1 MIMPQLPRFGKI
13 GNSKNTIRQRRLH
26 QSHPHFSILNHNSSI
41 KIICVKK
48 FVIERNFPGAANMTT
63 EEIQSLSKASNDVIE
78 KLDKPYTWVQSYIT
92 GDKMYCIHIAESED
106 VIREHAKLGRF
117 PINTISEI
125 KIIIDPSSAN
135 W

>member
-1 MIMPQLPRFGKI
+1 M
-13 GNSKNTIRQRRLH
+13 
-26 QSHPHFSILNHNSSI
+26 
-41 KIICVKK
+41 KK
-48 FVIERNFPGAANMTT
+48 FVIERNFPGAANMTA
-63 EEIQSLSKASNDVIE
+63 EELQTLSKATNDVIE

>member
-1 MIMPQLPRFGKI
+1 M
-13 GNSKNTIRQRRLH
+13 
-26 QSHPHFSILNHNSSI
+26 
-41 KIICVKK
+41 KK

-63 EEIQSLSKASNDVIE
+63 EEIQSLSEASNDVIE

-125 KIIIDPSSAN
+125 KIIVDPSSAN

>member
-1 MIMPQLPRFGKI
+1 M
-13 GNSKNTIRQRRLH
+13 
-26 QSHPHFSILNHNSSI
+26 
-41 KIICVKK
+41 KK
-48 FVIERNFPGAANMTT
+48 FVIERNFPGAANMTA
-63 EEIQSLSKASNDVIE
+63 EELQTLSKATNDVIE

-92 GDKMYCIHIAESED
+92 GDKIYCIHIAESED

-125 KIIIDPSSAN
+125 KIIVDPSSAN

>member
-1 MIMPQLPRFGKI
+1 
-13 GNSKNTIRQRRLH
+13 
-26 QSHPHFSILNHNSSI
+26 
-41 KIICVKK
+41 VKK
-48 FVIERNFPGAANMTT
+48 FVIERNFPGAANMTA
-63 EEIQSLSKASNDVIE
+63 EEIQSLSKASNDIIE

-92 GDKMYCIHIAESED
+92 GDKMYCIHIAESEE

-125 KIIIDPSSAN
+125 KIIIDPTSAN

>member
-1 MIMPQLPRFGKI
+1 M
-13 GNSKNTIRQRRLH
+13 
-26 QSHPHFSILNHNSSI
+26 
-41 KIICVKK
+41 KK

-63 EEIQSLSKASNDVIE
+63 EEIQSLSEASNDVIE

-92 GDKMYCIHIAESED
+92 GDKMYCIHIAESEA

>member
-1 MIMPQLPRFGKI
+1 M
-13 GNSKNTIRQRRLH
+13 
-26 QSHPHFSILNHNSSI
+26 
-41 KIICVKK
+41 KK

-63 EEIQSLSKASNDVIE
+63 EEIQSLSEASNDVIE

-92 GDKMYCIHIAESED
+92 GDKIYCIHIAESED

>member
-1 MIMPQLPRFGKI
+1 M
-13 GNSKNTIRQRRLH
+13 
-26 QSHPHFSILNHNSSI
+26 
-41 KIICVKK
+41 KK

-63 EEIQSLSKASNDVIE
+63 EEIQSLSEASNDVIE

-92 GDKMYCIHIAESED
+92 GDKMYCIHIAESEE

>member
-1 MIMPQLPRFGKI
+1 MIKPQLQRFCKI
-13 GNSKNTIRQRRLH
+13 GNSKNTIGQRFLH
-26 QSHPHFSILNHNSSI
+26 QSHPHFSILNHNSLI

-48 FVIERNFPGAANMTT
+48 FVIERNFPGAANMTA
-63 EEIQSLSKASNDVIE
+63 EELQTLSKATNDVIE

-92 GDKMYCIHIAESED
+92 GDKIYCIHIAESED

-125 KIIIDPSSAN
+125 KIIVDPSSAN

>member
-1 MIMPQLPRFGKI
+1 M
-13 GNSKNTIRQRRLH
+13 
-26 QSHPHFSILNHNSSI
+26 
-41 KIICVKK
+41 KK
-48 FVIERNFPGAANMTT
+48 FVIERNFPGAANMTA

-92 GDKMYCIHIAESED
+92 GDKMYCIHIAESEA

-125 KIIIDPSSAN
+125 KIIIDPSSAD

>member
-1 MIMPQLPRFGKI
+1 MPQPPRFCKI
-13 GNSKNTIRQRRLH
+13 GNSKNTIRQRLLH

-41 KIICVKK
+41 KIRVKK
-48 FVIERNFPGAANMTT
+48 FVIERNFPGAANMTA

-92 GDKMYCIHIAESED
+92 GDKMYCIHIAESEA